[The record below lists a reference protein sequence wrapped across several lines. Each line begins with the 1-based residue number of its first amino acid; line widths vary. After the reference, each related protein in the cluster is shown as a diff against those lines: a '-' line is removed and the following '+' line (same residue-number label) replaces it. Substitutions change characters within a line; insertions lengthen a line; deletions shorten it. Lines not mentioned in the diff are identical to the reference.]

1 MAVVEEFKTRYG
13 VTVRV
18 LDDAYRD
25 ISEEELQR
33 RYQKISDA
41 INMVNDNIYRRAVA
55 EARRKAEEANSAT

>member
-33 RYQKISDA
+33 RYQRISDA

-55 EARRKAEEANSAT
+55 EARRKAEEANSAD